1 MFEKERESNIF
12 AHNDATNQTEGY
24 YFEEGDPDCGL
35 IKPTIPEI
43 TFDLGDGNSM
53 DFINY
58 DPELQFFS
66 IDEGTRD
73 FLTEQQG
80 NVALVVNMGQP
91 SIGKTSLF
99 NEILDIRH
107 STKRFKEN
115 SKGLKIWSK
124 PVYLESN
131 RTFVY
136 FVDCEGIDDD
146 RYKEFCWIFSYFFG
160 SFILFSTS
168 GDINDSTW
176 TEFRTL
182 DSLSKRIKLSGS
194 PSAVNLNNFVHFA
207 PKLAWMIKDSFPYD
221 YPEAYDKPDMYTN
234 SNLISLS
241 GDLNIK
247 KLVEDIFP
255 DRNSFVFPIE
265 SEDHKETFDFIY
277 SENILMIKDIIFSK
291 TRVKLWNG
299 VPLNSKILMAC
310 LSKVVGAFNIRDTLN
325 LDEVF
330 DRILKEE
337 VDEMVTETSQFY
349 NSTLAA
355 QISEEGLV
363 KPFELLEIIRDIR
376 EESLHSFVVS
386 REVGVRIGGTN
397 SFLSSLRLQMEET
410 NQQALKKYEET
421 AIEANENFAE
431 KLLTTYNSQIDINE
445 DESST
450 LSNIIGESISK
461 YEKEAIGFEQAGTA
475 LNILTRHLFHSIKRM
490 GKVKDTISSTQE
502 KEKVEGISERR
513 SVIAQQLL
521 EIDGEKKKLESNL
534 TELEPKNEVLFA
546 QVRAMKRQIELLS
559 TKKAEKEKMFV
570 KQIAEISSLESQL
583 EKLDVKSKK
592 RWWMCGN
599 KTGLYCD

>member
-12 AHNDATNQTEGY
+12 AHNDATNQTEGCN
-24 YFEEGDPDCGL
+24 FEDGDPDSGL
-35 IKPTIPEI
+35 IRPTIPEI

-53 DFINY
+53 DLINY

-66 IDEGTRD
+66 MDEETRD
-73 FLTEQQG
+73 YLMEQQG
-80 NVALVVNMGQP
+80 NIALVVNMGQP

-131 RTFVY
+131 KTFVY
-136 FVDCEGIDDD
+136 FVDCEGLDDD
-146 RYKEFCWIFSYFFG
+146 RYNEFCWTFSYFFG

-176 TEFRTL
+176 TKFQTL

-194 PSAVNLNNFVHFA
+194 SSKVNFNDLVHYA
-207 PKLAWMIKDSFPYD
+207 PKLAWVIKDSFPYD

-234 SNLISLS
+234 SNLISQS
-241 GDLNIK
+241 GDVNIK

-265 SEDHKETFDFIY
+265 SEEHKETFDFIY
-277 SENILMIKDIIFSK
+277 SENILMIKDAIFSK

-299 VPLNSKILMAC
+299 VPVNSKILMTC
-310 LSKVVGAFNIRDTLN
+310 FSKVVGAFNIRDTLN

-330 DRILKEE
+330 DRVLKEE
-337 VDEMVTETSQFY
+337 VVDMLSETSQFY
-349 NSTLAA
+349 SSTLAA

-386 REVGVRIGGTN
+386 REVGARIGGTN
-397 SFLSSLRLQMEET
+397 HFLSSLRLQMEET
-410 NQQALKKYEET
+410 NEQVFKKYEET
-421 AIEANENFAE
+421 AIEANESFAE
-431 KLLTTYNSQIDINE
+431 KLLTTYNSKLDINE
-445 DESST
+445 GDPST
-450 LSNIIGESISK
+450 ISNIIGESISK
-461 YEKEAIGFEQAGTA
+461 FEKEAIGFEQAGTA
-475 LNILTRHLFHSIKRM
+475 LNILTRHLFHSIEKV
-490 GKVKDTISSTQE
+490 GKVKDMISSPQDQ
-502 KEKVEGISERR
+502 EKVERISEKR
-513 SVIAQQLL
+513 SVIARQLL
-521 EIDGEKKKLESNL
+521 EIDKEKKKLESNL

-546 QVRAMKRQIELLS
+546 QVRSIKRQIELLS
-559 TKKAEKEKMFV
+559 TKKIEKEQMFV
-570 KQIAEISSLESQL
+570 KQIAEVSSLESQM

-599 KTGLYCD
+599 STGLYCD